1 MPPVLAAG
9 LAPFLR
15 LSFSLA
21 LALSLPLP
29 RSGYPTLPCSID
41 PSSSV
46 VAFPPRAQPA
56 EGKRKNQGGALAER
70 SNSVHTESSAWLE
83 AIGAAGQ
90 RSSRTIHENCQICPD
105 TSVSSA
111 RRASRASSS
120 SSKAALGRA
129 PSSAADDARRV
140 SEEESRA

>member
-21 LALSLPLP
+21 VALSLPLP

-70 SNSVHTESSAWLE
+70 SDSVHTESSAWLE

-90 RSSRTIHENCQICPD
+90 RSSRTIHENCQICRG

-111 RRASRASSS
+111 RRASRASS